1 MPDKSTAVGQ
11 RMKNA
16 FIRSRRD
23 AAALADDRQASPNEY
38 AGDKVEYAADEL
50 TNDTENAA
58 VSGTKTAVRQGRK
71 LFQRQRE
78 KKSEEKR
85 KEDADSPDNRPGTD
99 SQGHPLRQDAN
110 NAPNEQPTQQHP
122 SNALDE
128 RLPQQ
133 GINNVHDERLPQQH
147 NDKIPEGRLP
157 QKHTDAAPEAERPM
171 RHQDAALRKRHAIQA
186 DVEHTADTADT
197 VMERGRAFVKRQ
209 AAKWAERKQ
218 QIKNRSVQSDRP
230 AQPQGKVPDVT
241 KAVPK
246 QAETAVRQTVQ
257 VTETPIGTVRQSAR
271 TVSQAARS
279 TVKTVDRAAKGTVKS
294 VQRTVK
300 TAQYTAKGTVKTT
313 QRTSKVAIKTTENS
327 AKAAQK
333 TAQATAK
340 AAKMSAQAAHA
351 TAKTAA
357 AAAKASARAIAA
369 AVKATIASVKSL
381 AAAIAAGGGIA
392 VLVIVIVCL
401 VGLIIGSCFGIF
413 FAGNSGGTGYTMSAV
428 VREINLEYE
437 NNLEEIKTGST
448 YDALEMT
455 GSDAVWLDVLAV
467 YAVRT
472 TTDPTNPQ
480 EVATMDNSKKA
491 LLKEIFWAMYEISSH
506 TSTET
511 VTQTVEVDDGEGG
524 TIEEE
529 VEVEVTTLYITV
541 THKTAD
547 EMADTYS
554 FTADQRQQ
562 LAELLAEEN
571 SSMWS
576 SILNG
581 IGLGEGRL

>member
-1 MPDKSTAVGQ
+1 
-11 RMKNA
+11 MKNA

-50 TNDTENAA
+50 TNDTENVA
-58 VSGTKTAVRQGRK
+58 VSGTKSAVRQGRK

-78 KKSEEKR
+78 KKAEEKR
-85 KEDADSPDNRPGTD
+85 KEGADSPEQTPSLDDCPDMDSEGQLSRQNTD
-99 SQGHPLRQDAN
+99 AVPDG
-110 NAPNEQPTQQHP
+110 QHP
-122 SNALDE
+122 PQSTINVPDE
-128 RLPQQ
+128 LPPPQS
-133 GINNVHDERLPQQH
+133 IKNIHDERLPQQH
-147 NDKIPEGRLP
+147 NDKAPEGRLP
-157 QKHTDAAPEAERPM
+157 RKRTDATPDVERPM
-171 RHQDAALRKRHAIQA
+171 RNQGAAVRKRPAVQA
-186 DVEHTADTADT
+186 DMEHTADTADT

-218 QIKNRSVQSDRP
+218 QTKSQPVQSVRP
-230 AQPQGKVPDVT
+230 AQPQGKAPDVSS
-241 KAVPK
+241 ALPK
-246 QAETAVRQTVQ
+246 QAETAVRQAVQ
-257 VTETPIGTVRQSAR
+257 VTEKPMVTVRQSTR
-271 TVSQAARS
+271 TVSQAPRS
-279 TVKTVDRAAKGTVKS
+279 AVKAADRAAKGTVKS

-300 TAQYTAKGTVKTT
+300 TARYTTKVTVKTA
-313 QRTSKVAIKTTENS
+313 QHTSKVAIKTTENT

-340 AAKMSAQAAHA
+340 AAKMSAQAARA

-357 AAAKASARAIAA
+357 AAAKASAKAIAA

-401 VGLIIGSCFGIF
+401 IGLIVGSCFGIF
-413 FAGNSGGTGYTMSAV
+413 FAGDSGGTGYTMSAV

-448 YDALEMT
+448 YDVLEMT

-467 YAVRT
+467 YAVRI

-491 LLKEIFWAMYEISSH
+491 LLKEIFWAMHEISSY

-562 LAELLAEEN
+562 LAELLAKEN
-571 SSMWS
+571 RDMWNS
-576 SILNG
+576 VLDG
-581 IGLGEGRL
+581 IGLSDGRS